1 MRVHTPSTYP
11 RHFTLFVSRVDGP
24 CLQRV
29 AYSIGKAYTLVLE
42 QLIASS
48 AYGIVHIY
56 LLVQPPPVV
65 HVGTLSHFL

>member
-1 MRVHTPSTYP
+1 M
-11 RHFTLFVSRVDGP
+11 SRVDGP

-29 AYSIGKAYTLVLE
+29 ACPNVKAYTLVLE
-42 QLIASS
+42 QLNASS
-48 AYGIVHIY
+48 GYGIVHIY

>member
-1 MRVHTPSTYP
+1 MGHAIT
-11 RHFTLFVSRVDGP
+11 
-24 CLQRV
+24 
-29 AYSIGKAYTLVLE
+29 IGKAYTLVLE

-48 AYGIVHIY
+48 GYGIVHIY